1 MKHILTPSIAIIV
14 IGVLSGSSRPAPS
27 SGSVPPPVLS
37 ASRSMPPETRSFS
50 YESPPDGV
58 GGETITRNGDL
69 ISGDMFIG
77 AHHAHYE
84 GRIAADGTIPRL
96 DIRAW
101 HSAAE
106 AKHPRILSAIFGR
119 DSTLLIEHL
128 GSHVDT
134 LRFASQQGLLPVINP
149 SMGLIELVVARARSQ
164 RARSAKV
171 PILGIDALNLDPPHA
186 ASKVG
191 AGVTPVD
198 LTFLAGDTV
207 MLGNPTSKDQMR
219 IVVGADGRIR
229 GARNGSTAKDKF
241 SMRPTST
248 PVSSRE

>member
-1 MKHILTPSIAIIV
+1 MKHILTISIAIV
-14 IGVLSGSSRPAPS
+14 AVGFLSGSSRLVPS
-27 SGSVPPPVLS
+27 SRSLS
-37 ASRSMPPETRSFS
+37 PRALPASPSTPPETRSYV
-50 YESPPDGV
+50 YESPPDGT
-58 GGETITRNGDL
+58 GGETVTRNGDA

-106 AKHPRILSAIFGR
+106 AKHPRILSAILGR

-134 LRFASQQGLLPVINP
+134 LRFASQPGLLPIINP

-164 RARSAKV
+164 GARSAKV
-171 PILGIDALNLDPPHA
+171 RILEIDGLNLEKPRA

-191 AGVTPVD
+191 AGVGPVD
-198 LTFLAGDTV
+198 ITFLAGDTV
-207 MLGNPTSKDQMR
+207 MLGTPTSKDQMR
-219 IVVGADGRIR
+219 LVVGADGRIR
-229 GARNGSTAKDKF
+229 SAKNGSTAKDRF
-241 SMRPTST
+241 SMRPTSKA
-248 PVSSRE
+248 VQSAR